1 MWLII
6 KFGVL
11 DSGRGGLELLK
22 KVKNQ
27 YSNIDFL
34 LIMDEAYFP
43 YGIKTEE
50 ELRNRVEK
58 LFETFKNKGI
68 ETVLLAC
75 NTISSIYYDESYIKG
90 ISVNNVIKPVV
101 KYVNQKHYK
110 NIVVLAT
117 KYTIN
122 SGIYA
127 NKLNGN
133 VIGIATDEYIRKIE
147 ERTFSETD
155 ALSILNNIPSDTDL
169 IILGCTHYI
178 AVKELFS
185 NNSSIEILSQ
195 DKFRYIDVGKVSIL
209 RTVQ

>member
-43 YGIKTEE
+43 YGTKTEE
-50 ELRNRVEK
+50 ELRTRIVN
-58 LFETFKNKGI
+58 LFEIFKNRGI
-68 ETVLLAC
+68 KNVLLAC
-75 NTISSIYYDESYIKG
+75 NTISSIYYDESSIDG

-101 KYVNQKHYK
+101 KYVNQRDYK
-110 NIVVLAT
+110 NITVLAT

-122 SGIYA
+122 SGIYSD
-127 NKLNGN
+127 KLNGN

-147 ERTFSETD
+147 ERTFNESD
-155 ALSILNNIPSDTDL
+155 AICILSKIPCDTDL
-169 IILGCTHYI
+169 LILGCTHYI

-185 NNSSIEILSQ
+185 NNTDIEILSQ
-195 DKFRYIDVGKVSIL
+195 DIFRYIDVGKVSIV
-209 RTVQ
+209 RTV